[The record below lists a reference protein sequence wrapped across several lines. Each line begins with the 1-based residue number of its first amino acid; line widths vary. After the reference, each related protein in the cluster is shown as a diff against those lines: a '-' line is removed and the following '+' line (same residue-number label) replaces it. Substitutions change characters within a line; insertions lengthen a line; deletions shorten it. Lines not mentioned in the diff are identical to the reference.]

1 MKWQRIIVITYST
14 SYPFLDLI
22 TEKYRPFSDRVL
34 YNEAGSQMDP
44 QSYVKSS
51 FNSVCK
57 DKKKRPVKKLLT
69 NENVS
74 WDEVWTKWPDNI
86 LTLCDKAYWAGGYK
100 GKWDAICSLFN

>member
-1 MKWQRIIVITYST
+1 MKWQKIITITYST

-57 DKKKRPVKKLLT
+57 DKKKKMASEEIAHKWKCLLR
-69 NENVS
+69 
-74 WDEVWTKWPDNI
+74 WI
-86 LTLCDKAYWAGGYK
+86 LDKMTW
-100 GKWDAICSLFN
+100 